1 MKGLMLRTCRAVLR
15 LPVVTRGSVRL
26 CSGAGG
32 GRVGPDR
39 VLPANSLTTTWPDG
53 AVMIRDQH
61 PHESAT
67 YPPKSVWTMLQVRPG
82 SKYTGCPVKLFL
94 LCYLLFCWLLL
105 VQITKVGT
113 FF

>member
-15 LPVVTRGSVRL
+15 LPVVTRGCVRL

-82 SKYTGCPVKLFL
+82 PNIMSRTTELDFTNNQYSQFRTPSPEFQKG
-94 LCYLLFCWLLL
+94 
-105 VQITKVGT
+105 QH
-113 FF
+113 